1 MTESTMKVS
10 ARTDRTCVNFNGS
23 GPEFELPISLL
34 SREPA
39 EMETVYSAVVCSQTK
54 GKGMGRVEL

>member
-1 MTESTMKVS
+1 M
-10 ARTDRTCVNFNGS
+10 NFNGP
-23 GPEFELPISLL
+23 GPEFELPTFLL

-39 EMETVYSAVVCSQTK
+39 EMETVYSAVVCSQKK

>member
-1 MTESTMKVS
+1 M
-10 ARTDRTCVNFNGS
+10 NFNGP
-23 GPEFELPISLL
+23 GPEFELPTSLL

-39 EMETVYSAVVCSQTK
+39 EMETVYSAVVCSQKK